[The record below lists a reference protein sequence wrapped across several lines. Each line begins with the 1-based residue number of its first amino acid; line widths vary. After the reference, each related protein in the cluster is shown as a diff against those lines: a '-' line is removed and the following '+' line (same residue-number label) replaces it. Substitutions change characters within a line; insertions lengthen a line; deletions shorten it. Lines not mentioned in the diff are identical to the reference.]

1 MIRPGKETPMISA
14 HSDMTIR
21 DIRVTMLRL
30 PWADDPW
37 LKGAALG
44 ATRDILICDVET
56 SGGVTGMGY
65 LFVFKP
71 AMKSIAACL
80 EECII
85 PRVIGKDAT
94 AIEAIWRDL
103 WTATMTYG
111 RGGIAAMAMSALDIA
126 LWDAVGKRAG
136 LPLHRLWGHYRSEIP
151 IYGSGCFRGAGG
163 DGMIEKALHFVKQGY
178 KAIKMQVAHVHT
190 PAQDLDNVR
199 RMREALG
206 PDIDIMIDVNM
217 GWSADVA
224 IEMGRKFE
232 KYDIYWLE
240 EPVPAD
246 DFAGY
251 QRIAAALDMRVVGGE
266 THFTRYDLRPFFLN
280 PCLPILQ
287 PDPMRGGMTDLRK
300 IAALADTFGITIA
313 PHLFP
318 ELNVHLLASI
328 PNGIWCENM
337 ALIDDL
343 WVDPPEIANG
353 MITAPERPGHGLRFR
368 EDVLKFKIWLE
379 RFADRRFD
387 GLETTSQRWR
397 ATMSVVRTDIEPQ
410 TIVFRDDGL
419 VPNNPMPFLVY
430 KAAVDV
436 SKNPEATIEQLF
448 GENGWGAMWRNGV
461 YDFAHYH
468 ATVHEV
474 LGVARGRARVQFG
487 GERGQALEIAAGDVA
502 ILPAGT
508 GHQCLSASD
517 DFCVVGAYPPGP
529 PMDLQRPTPEN
540 HARALKTIPQVTIPA
555 TDPVL
560 GKDGPLV
567 RLWKR

>member
-1 MIRPGKETPMISA
+1 
-14 HSDMTIR
+14 
-21 DIRVTMLRL
+21 
-30 PWADDPW
+30 
-37 LKGAALG
+37 
-44 ATRDILICDVET
+44 
-56 SGGVTGMGY
+56 
-65 LFVFKP
+65 
-71 AMKSIAACL
+71 
-80 EECII
+80 
-85 PRVIGKDAT
+85 
-94 AIEAIWRDL
+94 
-103 WTATMTYG
+103 MTYG

-199 RMREALG
+199 RMREAVG

-300 IAALADTFGITIA
+300 IATLADTFGITIA

-337 ALIDDL
+337 GLIDDL
-343 WVDPPEIANG
+343 WVDPPAIR
-353 MITAPERPGHGLRFR
+353 TA
-368 EDVLKFKIWLE
+368 
-379 RFADRRFD
+379 
-387 GLETTSQRWR
+387 
-397 ATMSVVRTDIEPQ
+397 
-410 TIVFRDDGL
+410 
-419 VPNNPMPFLVY
+419 
-430 KAAVDV
+430 
-436 SKNPEATIEQLF
+436 
-448 GENGWGAMWRNGV
+448 
-461 YDFAHYH
+461 
-468 ATVHEV
+468 
-474 LGVARGRARVQFG
+474 
-487 GERGQALEIAAGDVA
+487 
-502 ILPAGT
+502 
-508 GHQCLSASD
+508 
-517 DFCVVGAYPPGP
+517 
-529 PMDLQRPTPEN
+529 
-540 HARALKTIPQVTIPA
+540 
-555 TDPVL
+555 
-560 GKDGPLV
+560 
-567 RLWKR
+567 